1 MEERKATTPEARE
14 QEMIGL
20 AVNLAEQ
27 QLRDGTAS
35 SQVISFY
42 LKMGAER
49 ERLERDIL
57 RAQSELYQAK
67 TKAIND
73 TAMNN
78 EMIQEAMRLFKV
90 YSGHRDEVIDEKL

>member
-1 MEERKATTPEARE
+1 MEERKAMTPEARE

-78 EMIQEAMRLFKV
+78 EMIQEAMRMFKV
-90 YSGHRDEVIDEKL
+90 YSGHRDEVIDENL